1 MAQDI
6 LNGLIG
12 DIFTEYYKPLGRKE
26 GELQMLLSIEHISQ
40 PYSGE
45 YEEKIYDIESSW
57 NSSDWTWI
65 RFEEDTLIWCGEF
78 RGNYIG
84 ATFSQPKG
92 LIVVITSDYTYI
104 LDIETK
110 EIIDSERN
118 FEYSDITCT
127 PLGDILLS
135 TGYGLEI
142 LKKRTISSSETII
155 LPVNADSLR
164 FVKYEG
170 NILEMNCDEFCNWSN
185 NITLFLDCETMSV
198 TV

>member
-1 MAQDI
+1 
-6 LNGLIG
+6 
-12 DIFTEYYKPLGRKE
+12 
-26 GELQMLLSIEHISQ
+26 MLLSIEHISQ
-40 PYSGE
+40 AYSGE

-78 RGNYIG
+78 RGKYIG
-84 ATFSQPKG
+84 ATFSQSKG
-92 LIVVITSDYTYI
+92 LIVVVTSDYTYI

-110 EIIDSERN
+110 EIIDSEKN

-142 LKKRTISSSETII
+142 LKEGTISSSETII